1 PPARTLFVAASKSG
15 STVETRSHLERF
27 WTDHPVAHNFAVTTD
42 PGSALG
48 KLARERSFRAVFENP
63 ADIGGRYS
71 ALSLFGLVPAALS
84 GVAADGLL
92 AGARGL
98 RDDLQ
103 ADEADNPG
111 VRLGAAMAAASLAG
125 R

>member
-1 PPARTLFVAASKSG
+1 
-15 STVETRSHLERF
+15 
-27 WTDHPVAHNFAVTTD
+27 
-42 PGSALG
+42 SALG
-48 KLARERSFRAVFENP
+48 KLARERGFRAVCENP

-98 RDDLQ
+98 LDDLQ
-103 ADEADNPG
+103 VDEADNPG

-125 R
+125 RDKLTFVLDHRIASFGLWVEQLIAES